1 MERRVNYVYVIKQ
14 LELGLRP
21 RFVEL
26 CAAEGMSAAQYTA
39 LTVLE
44 RRPGITSSELARR
57 SFVRAQTMAI
67 TLEPLLSAVLIR
79 RERDPE
85 NGRRMLLFLT
95 ETGAAAI
102 ERLAN
107 PLAELEEQLVTG
119 FTAAE
124 RAQFAELLRRSSH
137 SLAEAAAR
145 DRSEDSETPAGYAP

>member
-1 MERRVNYVYVIKQ
+1 MEQRVNYVYVIKQ

-67 TLEPLLSAVLIR
+67 TLEPLLSGGLVR

-95 ETGAAAI
+95 ATGAAAI
-102 ERLAN
+102 ERLTK
-107 PLAELEEQLVTG
+107 PLAALEEQLVSG

-124 RAQFAELLRRSSH
+124 RVQFADLLRRSSH
-137 SLAEAAAR
+137 SLAEAANRAR
-145 DRSEDSETPAGYAP
+145 SQDAEEPAADAP